1 MAGAAGNH
9 RGTWG
14 SKVAFILAA
23 AGSAIGLGNIWG
35 FPTQVGLHGGA
46 GFVLVYLACVFLVG
60 VPVMIAELTIG
71 RATKR
76 DAVGAFK
83 ALAPGSSWKWVGA
96 LGVVTGLV
104 ILSYYSVIAGW
115 TVKYLWFTVEGGL
128 RGSDP
133 AQINAVFTDFLN
145 SPEPI
150 LYHLIF
156 MALTIWVVTGGI
168 EGGIEKVTTIL
179 MPFLFVILVLLVIRS
194 VTLPGASEGIEF
206 YLRPDFSKIS
216 FRVVLAALGQA
227 FFSLSLG
234 MGAMITYGSYLS
246 KKEDLVSSAVYV
258 SLSDL
263 LIAFLAGFAI
273 FPALF
278 AVPGLKPDQG
288 PSLIFLVLPNIF
300 NEIPFG
306 QAFGSAFYL
315 LLVIAALTSSISL
328 LEVVVAYFIDD
339 RGWSRRNAAIMI
351 GGAAFLIG
359 IPSALSEGYVPAF
372 TGFLEYADFL
382 FGKLS
387 LVVGGLLIS
396 LFLAWRWGLPAALS
410 EIYSSNRTFRLAA
423 VWSILIR
430 YVCPLAIAVILVDRL
445 LSLF

>member
-1 MAGAAGNH
+1 MQSGSKSQ

-14 SKVAFILAA
+14 SKLTFILAA

-35 FPTQVGLHGGA
+35 FPTQVGQHGGA
-46 GFVLVYLACVFLVG
+46 GFVLVYLGCVFLIG
-60 VPVMIAELTIG
+60 VPVMIAELTLG
-71 RATKR
+71 RRTKR

-83 ALAPGSSWKWVGA
+83 SLAPRSMWKYVGA
-96 LGVVTGLV
+96 LGVLTGLV

-115 TVKYLWFTVEGGL
+115 TLKYLWFTVEGGL
-128 RGSDP
+128 RGATPD
-133 AQINAVFTDFLN
+133 QINSVFSNFL
-145 SPEPI
+145 SGPEPI

-156 MALTIWVVTGGI
+156 MGLTIWVVMGGI

-179 MPFLFVILVLLVIRS
+179 MPFLFVILLLLVLRS
-194 VTLPGASEGIEF
+194 VTLPGAIEGIEF
-206 YLRPDFSKIS
+206 YLSPDFSKID
-216 FRVVLAALGQA
+216 FKVVLAAMGQA

-246 KKEDLVSSAVYV
+246 KKEDLVSSAIYV

-278 AVPGLKPDQG
+278 AVEGLRPDQG

-306 QAFGSAFYL
+306 QAFGAAFYL

-328 LEVVVAYFIDD
+328 LEVVVAYFIDE
-339 RGWSRRNAAIMI
+339 RGWSRKKAAGLI
-351 GGAAFLIG
+351 GGVAFLVG
-359 IPSALSEGYVPAF
+359 IPSALSEGYVPF
-372 TGFLEYADFL
+372 LTGFLEDADFL

-396 LFLAWRWGLPAALS
+396 LFLGWKWGLQPALK
-410 EIYSSNRTFRLAA
+410 EIRSSNARFRLAP

-430 YVCPLAIAVILVDRL
+430 FVCPLAIAVILIDRL
-445 LSLF
+445 FSLF